1 MSLGFLSEIKYLLRK
16 YQAQFGGL
24 LVGSAVFLY
33 ATGGRILD
41 VGHDS
46 WLKATE
52 WFRGDPA
59 THQLAWQF
67 FRETAFLQW
76 PLGVNTRYG
85 MEFGSSIFYTDSL
98 PLLAIPLKFFS
109 QLLPETFQYF
119 GLWIWLVFV
128 LQAVLAWQISRR
140 WHQSLLANSLVAI
153 LVCLS
158 PILTFRLVHAALASH
173 FVILLA
179 IRMYVSRQARI
190 ALWVLLACA
199 ATAIQFYL
207 LPFVFGLAIASLY
220 DNREN
225 PARSA
230 FRIVS
235 MSLATAATLYVVGAT
250 SIQRFSGANVG
261 AGEIVDSNRGF
272 RWQPLA
278 LVDPIAFGGGFAD
291 ESWSQLIPDVL
302 PGFHSEG
309 FSYLGSGILLVLVPY
324 LFIKTAE
331 LEFGIPV
338 LRTSVIYAVCALVA
352 VSIDVRLLGYLWLLV
367 IGVVAIS
374 AAIERRSWVNRRG
387 VLLVCALATA
397 YSIGNPLG
405 EYPSL
410 PILDLVSSNFRVF
423 SRYSWLVYYL
433 LIFMLIAQLARL
445 ASRRMIILI
454 LLLVVAVEVYD
465 SRDAFRESRQRLS
478 GAPEWM
484 SPMKSSRWSE
494 LLEGR
499 SAAVSYPPAQAGV
512 PESSSEPAAPDGA
525 WFAIADFAATHRLE
539 TNAGY
544 QARIDASLYDFVTR
558 QLREALQED
567 RLSSSTVY
575 FIFDETIWEELR
587 QRETYEFIGEIDGYR
602 VIAP

>member
-1 MSLGFLSEIKYLLRK
+1 LLRK
-16 YQAQFGGL
+16 RQAAVGGL

-41 VGHDS
+41 GGRDS

-52 WFRGDPA
+52 GFGSDPA
-59 THQLAWQF
+59 AHQLAWQF
-67 FRETAFLQW
+67 FRETAVLQW

-98 PLLAIPLKFFS
+98 PLLAIPLKF
-109 QLLPETFQYF
+109 LNPWLPETFQYF

-128 LQAVLAWQISRR
+128 LQAVLAWQISSR
-140 WHQSLLANSLVAI
+140 WHQSIVANSLVAI
-153 LVCLS
+153 LICLS
-158 PILTFRLVHAALASH
+158 PILTYRLVHAALASH
-173 FVILLA
+173 FIILLA
-179 IRMYVSRQARI
+179 INLYVSRHVRMAH
-190 ALWVLLACA
+190 WVLLACA
-199 ATAIQFYL
+199 ATAIHFYL
-207 LPFVFGLAIASLY
+207 LPFVFGLALASFY
-220 DNREN
+220 DSREN
-225 PARSA
+225 LARSA
-230 FRIVS
+230 FRVVS
-235 MSLATAATLYVVGAT
+235 LSLATVATLYVVGAT
-250 SIQRFSGANVG
+250 SIQRFSGANAG
-261 AGEIVDSNRGF
+261 AGEISDTNRGF

-278 LVDPIAFGGGFAD
+278 LVDPTSFGGGFG
-291 ESWSQLIPDVL
+291 EEPWSRLIPDVL

-499 SAAVSYPPAQAGV
+499 SAVVSYPPAQAGV

-525 WFAIADFAATHRLE
+525 WFAIAEFAATHRLE